1 MLTMA
6 EAMLQIKYP
15 KGRGQSNPDQTEEL
29 SVTQKNEHGNAA
41 EREYAEQKKLKYWY
55 ENNVGYHVWKKK
67 CETCGKVF
75 YTICNYRRYC
85 HLSDCRSIAEQ
96 KRNEERKQKHYSE
109 HICSVCSTPFV
120 SKRYD
125 ARFCSNAC
133 RQKAYRNNSK
143 ED

>member
-1 MLTMA
+1 MLTKA

-15 KGRGQSNPDQTEEL
+15 RGEVQSIHYQTKEL
-29 SVTQKNEHGNAA
+29 SVTQKCEHENAA
-41 EREYAEQKKLKYWY
+41 EREYADQETLKYWY

-75 YTICNYRRYC
+75 YTICNYRKYC

-96 KRNEERKQKHYSE
+96 KRKEERKQKHYSE
-109 HICSVCSTPFV
+109 HICSVCSTPFAA
-120 SKRYD
+120 KRND

-133 RQKAYRNNSK
+133 RQKAYRKNNK